1 MLANVRPF
9 DDLAHP
15 LCRNLRDGNWLLDY
29 VVGRLLPFVGT
40 RQVSESNFSLQYHP
54 EITHQGHENKENDQE
69 LKMLLI
75 VN

>member
-40 RQVSESNFSLQYHP
+40 RQVSEYHLISP
-54 EITHQGHENKENDQE
+54 YNIISKLHIKVMRIKEMIQN
-69 LKMLLI
+69 
-75 VN
+75 

>member
-40 RQVSESNFSLQYHP
+40 RQVSELHLIFPYN
-54 EITHQGHENKENDQE
+54 ITPKLHIKVMRIKDMIND
-69 LKMLLI
+69 
-75 VN
+75 